1 MWIVNISSQIMIS
14 TSLFY
19 LDSGLPSR
27 WWCCNICRNA
37 MWRWIFIMKSENS
50 IKKEWKIQP
59 TAITATTTTTTII
72 INNKS
77 FHISSSYEL
86 LSFSIFD
93 WRNEWF
99 SFPFV
104 WFCFVIICFRSN
116 DSIYVMWCGSIHI
129 DVWTVYNHVSFSF
142 LFLLWFFLF
151 GKIRIIP
158 KHIIST
164 QRFFLCN
171 RLQFCFYFFFH
182 FLNWKVFCICLKFE
196 AHTQRE
202 S

>member
-1 MWIVNISSQIMIS
+1 MH
-14 TSLFY
+14 
-19 LDSGLPSR
+19 
-27 WWCCNICRNA
+27 
-37 MWRWIFIMKSENS
+37 RWIFIMNSENS
-50 IKKEWKIQP
+50 IRKEWKTQP
-59 TAITATTTTTTII
+59 SPTATTTATTII

-86 LSFSIFD
+86 LSFSIFN

-129 DVWTVYNHVSFSF
+129 NVWTVYNISFSF
-142 LFLLWFFLF
+142 FFIFFCFFLF
-151 GKIRIIP
+151 GKIRIIL

-171 RLQFCFYFFFH
+171 RLHFCFYFFSFSKLKSFRH
-182 FLNWKVFCICLKFE
+182 LFEVWSAHRERIINKKSIFPARETRWKYIDFGMSYDNSRWSQFYI
-196 AHTQRE
+196 RRY